1 MPNIIDPVT
10 EPSVLREPSFCMD
23 ELDFDALSSPLLQLQ
38 GKVDKKP
45 QTAAIILPV
54 AQGSASAKKVA
65 SSWWRLPASPSSR
78 GRPRPSTR

>member
-23 ELDFDALSSPLLQLQ
+23 ELDFDALSSPSFW
-38 GKVDKKP
+38 
-45 QTAAIILPV
+45 PV